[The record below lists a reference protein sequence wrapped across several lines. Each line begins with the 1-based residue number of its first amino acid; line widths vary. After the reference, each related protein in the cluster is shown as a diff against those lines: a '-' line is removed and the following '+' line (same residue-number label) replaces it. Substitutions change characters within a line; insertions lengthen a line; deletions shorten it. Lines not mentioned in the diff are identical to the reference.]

1 MGRSGKEHLQSNGN
15 SLCKGPGI
23 GPSLEC
29 LRNREEASGWS
40 EQGKEGRGGVH
51 EGWGVQLCRVLWA
64 KMRALLL
71 TVHEMRAS
79 GSIRAEQGRNDL
91 THLYG
96 IPLAPEWRTLRGQ
109 GARTEMEVGWGKRLF
124 IHSTDISFFYHS
136 RFILIF

>member
-1 MGRSGKEHLQSNGN
+1 MAGVSKGKRAEVVSV
-15 SLCKGPGI
+15 KG
-23 GPSLEC
+23 
-29 LRNREEASGWS
+29 
-40 EQGKEGRGGVH
+40 
-51 EGWGVQLCRVLWA
+51 GVQLCRVLWA

-71 TVHEMRAS
+71 TVHEMRAR
-79 GSIRAEQGRNDL
+79 GSIRAEQGMDDL

-124 IHSTDISFFYHS
+124 IHSTDISFFFYHS